1 MDREAWHAAVHGVAK
16 VDKQKLLVKLKQIE
30 SDIIDIQEY
39 FKNLQ
44 ISYEVLTDQYMNGD
58 ILDPIGKEQDRIMR
72 KIDKAQRRYWKL
84 QQQANKIRQKLNMM

>member
-1 MDREAWHAAVHGVAK
+1 M
-16 VDKQKLLVKLKQIE
+16 VDKQKLLVKLKKIE

-58 ILDPIGKEQDRIMR
+58 IIDPIGKEQDRIMR

>member
-1 MDREAWHAAVHGVAK
+1 M

-58 ILDPIGKEQDRIMR
+58 IIDPIGKEQDRIMR